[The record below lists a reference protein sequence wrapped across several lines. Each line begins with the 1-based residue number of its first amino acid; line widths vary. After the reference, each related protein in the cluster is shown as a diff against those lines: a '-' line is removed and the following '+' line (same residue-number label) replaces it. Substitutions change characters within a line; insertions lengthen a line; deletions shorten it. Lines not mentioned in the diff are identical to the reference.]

1 MMGKVAFV
9 FPGQGSQYIGMGREL
24 WEAFPVVKET
34 FAEAQEVLGFDIRG
48 LCFEGPEEELKLT
61 ENTQPAVFVVT
72 VAVWRVIHQLGV
84 RPDYVAG
91 HSLGEYSALV
101 AAGGLSFGDG
111 LRVVR
116 MRGRFM
122 QEACPPGE
130 GGMAAV
136 IGFSREGVK
145 ELCQRAAQGEILV
158 PANFNS
164 PEQVVISGHLGAV
177 QRAVALAKEMGARR
191 AVVLQVSGPF
201 HSPLMEPA
209 ARRLKEVLA
218 TLEMKDLSIPL
229 VTNVEAEPN
238 TSASRAKD
246 LLVAQISS
254 PVLWED
260 SVRRMVALG
269 VDTFVEVGPGRVL
282 SGLIRRT
289 EPAARVLNVEDL
301 KGLERLKEVLR
312 V

>member
-1 MMGKVAFV
+1 MGKVAFV
-9 FPGQGSQYIGMGREL
+9 FPGQGSQYIGMGREF

-34 FAEAQEVLGFDIRG
+34 FAEAEEVLGFDVKG
-48 LCFEGPEEELKLT
+48 LCFQGPEEELRLT

-72 VAVWRVIHQLGV
+72 VAMWRVIHHLGF

-101 AAGGLSFGDG
+101 AAGGLSFEDG

-116 MRGRFM
+116 MRGCFM

-136 IGFSREGVK
+136 IGLSREGVK
-145 ELCQRAAQGEILV
+145 ELCQRAAEGEVLV

-164 PEQVVISGHLGAV
+164 PEQVVISGHLGAIR
-177 QRAVALAKEMGARR
+177 RAVALAKEMGARR
-191 AVVLQVSGPF
+191 AVLLQVSGPF

-218 TLEMKDLSIPL
+218 TVQMKDLSIPL
-229 VTNVEAEPN
+229 ISNVEAEPN
-238 TSASRAKD
+238 TSASRLKD
-246 LLVAQISS
+246 LLVLQISS
-254 PVLWED
+254 PILWED

-269 VDTFVEVGPGRVL
+269 VDTFVEIGPGKVL

-289 EPAARVLNVEDL
+289 EPQARVLNVEDL
-301 KGLERLKEVLR
+301 KGLDRLKEVLG